1 MSTPATSPGW
11 LAAFAA
17 KHGPWVVLAGFL
29 LWRDDARR
37 GEEAKERREVLA
49 QLVTAV
55 TDLKRGID
63 ALAIRE
69 QDHAD
74 AVRLSWPQ
82 LRPPRFSRIAS
93 AAPTSPEVP

>member
-1 MSTPATSPGW
+1 MTAAAPSAGW
-11 LAAFAA
+11 LPSFAA

-37 GEEAKERREVLA
+37 TEEAKERRETLA

-55 TDLKRGID
+55 QDLKRGID
-63 ALAIRE
+63 ALALRE

-74 AVRLSWPQ
+74 AVRMSWPQ
-82 LRPPRFSRIAS
+82 LRPPKFSRLA
-93 AAPTSPEVP
+93 AAPPSEVP